1 MSKVANTVC
10 GILLFTLGACTYQV
24 GPATERTPQGFLP
37 WQPTVADYTLRPG
50 DQIEVKLTFNPE
62 LSDRVLIGP
71 DGRFAMPLIGRV
83 EAEGKTT
90 DQLAA
95 ELKGRFGK
103 ELRDPDVAVV
113 GREYVSQRVLIGGEV
128 RNPGI
133 QVLPGRVGVLEG
145 IMLAGGFRETAE
157 LTQVALIR
165 RTPDHKPMLR
175 IVDLKAILTG
185 AENGQ
190 DVPMLPF
197 DVVYVPRSSIAE
209 LDLWIEQYITKVLP
223 FDRTFNYTISRTT
236 NPGFTF

>member
-1 MSKVANTVC
+1 MSIRANLMNVALAC
-10 GILLFTLGACTYQV
+10 LLTACTHQV
-24 GPATERTPQGFLP
+24 GPAQERTPHGFLP
-37 WQPTVADYTLRPG
+37 WQPQVADYTLRPG

-62 LSDRVLIGP
+62 LSDRVMIGP

-83 EAEGKTT
+83 QAEGKTT
-90 DQLAA
+90 DQLAT
-95 ELKGRFGK
+95 ELKQRFGK

-133 QVLPGRVGVLEG
+133 QALPGRVGVLEG
-145 IMLAGGFRETAE
+145 VMLAGGFRETAE

-165 RTPDHKPMLR
+165 RTPDNKPMLK

-185 AENGQ
+185 QSDAQ
-190 DVPMLPF
+190 DVPMMPF

-209 LDLWIEQYITKVLP
+209 LDLWVEQYITKVLP
-223 FDRTFNYTISRTT
+223 FDRAFNYTVNRAT
-236 NPGFTF
+236 NPGFNF

>member
-1 MSKVANTVC
+1 MSKVANWLC
-10 GILLFTLGACTYQV
+10 GAFALALGACTHQV
-24 GPATERTPQGFLP
+24 GPATERMPEGFLP

-62 LSDRVLIGP
+62 LSDRVVIGP
-71 DGRFAMPLIGRV
+71 DGRFAMQMIGRV
-83 EAEGKTT
+83 QAEGKTT

-95 ELKGRFGK
+95 ELKQRFSK

-133 QVLPGRVGVLEG
+133 QALPGRVGVLEG
-145 IMLAGGFRETAE
+145 VMLAGGFRETAE

-165 RTPDHKPMLR
+165 RTPENKPMLR
-175 IVDLKAILTG
+175 IIDLKAILTG
-185 AENGQ
+185 APSAE
-190 DVPMLPF
+190 DVPMHPF

-209 LDLWIEQYITKVLP
+209 LGLWVEQYITRILP
-223 FDRTFNYTISRTT
+223 FDRAFNYTVNRTT
-236 NPGFTF
+236 TPGFTF